1 MKASHFCSDRS
12 VRSRYLNILRKLGT
26 VLPLVLFLPAL
37 ALAQSGTTVSGR
49 VTDPQKNAVTKVKVT
64 LVPRQRAS
72 EVLVTTTN
80 DQGQYEIRS
89 VAAGEYILT
98 AEAPGFARFAVSDLE
113 VSGSPE
119 TRDIQLEV
127 AGVSAEVV
135 VTAAG
140 TAQPVDE
147 VSKAVTVVDER
158 ELDVRDLYSVAD
170 SLATVPGLR
179 VQRLGGPGRLA
190 SIKSRGLRNQD
201 TAILLDGWRLR
212 DSTAITGDASSIL
225 GDFATTDLA
234 RVEVLRGSG
243 SSLYGTNAI
252 GGVAN
257 IVTNEGGGPFRGN
270 VLLEGGGLGMFRGR
284 AQFSGGTA
292 DDRFIFSAGL
302 QHLNLTNGIDG
313 DDAARNTAGQGRVL
327 FRLNAKT
334 TLSGYFYAN
343 NAFVQLNTSPAP
355 LVFDLVPGVTEAI
368 ALAPDQLR
376 RYEHGVQQGSLQFN
390 GANFI
395 PDANDPDNSQRTKF
409 LAGAVRFAQQATDRF
424 SYTLGYS
431 LVRTS
436 RSNGNGPGGVGG
448 QFPGRTDYQGT
459 INTFNGRAE
468 FILGEHNFVTAGYE
482 FEHENYDND
491 NFQPFV
497 IDNSTVRA
505 TQRSHTFFVQDQIR
519 LIQDRLQISLGF
531 RAQAYRLNSPTFT
544 PAAAAPYQN
553 LTVTSPPTAYTGDGS
568 VAYLLSN
575 RTTKLRAHV
584 GNGYR
589 VPSLYERFGVFYS
602 SAFCSYCVYGD
613 PRLQPERSIGIDG
626 GIDQSLANN
635 KLRLSA
641 SYFYTRLQQ
650 TIDFFDG
657 LLPQPDPF
665 GRSFGGYYNTNGR
678 VARGIEISADAAPN
692 RYFDIFTSYTF
703 TNADERKPLQPSV
716 VKSFSIHDHQFTI
729 VANQRIG
736 RKWNFNQTLVATSSH
751 LFPFFVFNGITFESG
766 YRVFRFHGTARVDA
780 GGSYTWTLNDR
791 HQIRFFG
798 RVENL
803 LDRDYFENGFR
814 MAGITAKAGAV
825 LQF

>member
-1 MKASHFCSDRS
+1 M
-12 VRSRYLNILRKLGT
+12 VI
-26 VLPLVLFLPAL
+26 PLVLFLPAL

-49 VTDPQKNAVTKVKVT
+49 VTDPQNNVVAKVKVT
-64 LVPRQRAS
+64 VVPRQRPA
-72 EVLVTTTN
+72 EALVATTN
-80 DQGQYEIRS
+80 DQGQYQIS
-89 VAAGEYILT
+89 GVAAGDYILV
-98 AEAPGFARFAVSDLE
+98 AEGTGFARFAVSDLQ
-113 VSGSPE
+113 VTSSPS
-119 TRDIQLEV
+119 TRDIQLSV
-127 AGVSAEVV
+127 AGVNAEVV
-135 VTAAG
+135 VTASG

-147 VSKAVTVVDER
+147 VSKAVTIVDDRQLEA
-158 ELDVRDLYSVAD
+158 RDQYAVAD

-225 GDFATTDLA
+225 GDIATTDLA

-257 IVTNEGGGPFRGN
+257 IVTNEGGGPFHGN
-270 VLLEGGGLGMFRGR
+270 LLLEGGGLGMFRGR
-284 AQFSGGTA
+284 LQVAGGTA

-302 QHLNLTNGIDG
+302 QHLNFTRGVDG

-327 FRLNAKT
+327 FRFNSTT

-343 NAFVQLNTSPAP
+343 NAFVQLNNSPAP
-355 LVFDLVPGVTEAI
+355 LLTTLAPGITEAI
-368 ALAPDQLR
+368 ALSPGELR
-376 RYEHGVQQGSLQFN
+376 RYENGTPRAALVLN

-395 PDANDPDNSQRTKF
+395 PDANDPDNSQKTKL
-409 LAGAVRFAQQATDRF
+409 LAGATRFVQQPTDRF
-424 SYTLGYS
+424 SYALGYS
-431 LVRTS
+431 VVRTS
-436 RSNGNGPGGVGG
+436 RSNRNGPGGVAS
-448 QFPGRTDYQGT
+448 QFPGRTDYEGT
-459 INTFNGRAE
+459 INTFSARTD
-468 FILGEHNFVTAGYE
+468 FVLGEHNFVTAGYE
-482 FEHENYDND
+482 FEHEDYTND

-497 IDNSTVRA
+497 ADNSSVGV
-505 TQRSHTFFVQDQIR
+505 TQRSNTFFIQDQIR
-519 LIQDRLQISLGF
+519 LLNDRLQFSLGF
-531 RAQAYRLNSPTFT
+531 RTQSFRLNQPVFT
-544 PAAAAPYQN
+544 PATGAPYQN
-553 LTVTSPPTAYTGDGS
+553 LTVTSPQTAYTGDGS

-602 SAFCSYCVYGD
+602 SAFCAYCVYGD
-613 PRLQPERSIGIDG
+613 PRLEPERSIGLDG

-635 KLRLSA
+635 KVRLSA

-665 GRSFGGYYNTNGR
+665 GRTFGGYFNTNGL
-678 VARGIEISADAAPN
+678 VARGVEVSMAGSPT
-692 RYFDIFTSYTF
+692 RFFDIFASYTF
-703 TNADERKPLQPSV
+703 TNADERKPLQATV
-716 VKSFSIHDHQFTI
+716 VNSFAIPDHQFTI

-736 RKWNFNQTLVATSSH
+736 TKWNFNETLIATSSH
-751 LFPFFVFNGITFESG
+751 LFPFFIFDPVTFDSG
-766 YRVFRFHGTARVDA
+766 YRVFRFAGTARVDA
-780 GGSYTWTLNDR
+780 GGSYTWTLSDR
-791 HQIRFFG
+791 RNIRFFG

-814 MAGITAKAGAV
+814 MSGITAKAGAA
-825 LQF
+825 FSF